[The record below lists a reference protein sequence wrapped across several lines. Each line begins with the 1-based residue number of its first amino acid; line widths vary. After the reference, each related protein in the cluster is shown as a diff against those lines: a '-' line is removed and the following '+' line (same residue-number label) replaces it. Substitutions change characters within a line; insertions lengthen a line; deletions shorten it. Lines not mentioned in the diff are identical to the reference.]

1 MMLMGRSIS
10 RNSLLLGLFA
20 VVTALVIATIYLQ
33 TRDRIAQQ
41 QRMAEKKALLQIL
54 PQESHDNSLLDDTL
68 PAPTGGELLRLNE
81 PRSIYRARKAG
92 EISALIIPARAPD
105 GYSGSI
111 DLIVGVR
118 RDGSIADVRVLN
130 HRETPGLGDK
140 IERRKSDWIT
150 RFAGHS
156 LDNTPTGDWA
166 VRKDGGVFDQF
177 TGATI
182 TPRAVIDATRRT
194 LEFVAKERTWLFDLP
209 ESPPAAGNRAQTSN
223 GATE

>member
-1 MMLMGRSIS
+1 MMMGRSMS

-20 VVTALVIATIYLQ
+20 VLTALVIATIYLQ

-41 QRMAEKKALLQIL
+41 QRMAEQKALLQIL
-54 PQESHDNSLLDDTL
+54 PQDSHDNSLLDDTL
-68 PAPTGGELLRLNE
+68 PAPVGGDLLRLDE

-92 EISALIIPARAPD
+92 EITALIVPARAPD

-118 RDGSIADVRVLN
+118 RDGSIAGVRVLN
-130 HRETPGLGDK
+130 HRETPGLGDR

-156 LDNTPTGDWA
+156 LDNTPDSDWS

-182 TPRAVIDATRRT
+182 TPRAVIDATRRA
-194 LEFVAKERTWLFDLP
+194 LEFVAEERTWLFDMP
-209 ESPPAAGNRAQTSN
+209 AASPPAGHQAQTRN
-223 GATE
+223 GAIE